1 MIEWI
6 VKMAKMIE
14 WIVNMIEQIVKMAK
28 MMEQMTSTKQM
39 VKMARMIE
47 QIVRMI
53 EQIVKMTKK
62 IVRMIEQ
69 MVNMIEW
76 MLRMTRM
83 IEILAPYRTKDGLLF
98 NIPLA
103 TMRGTQTLCNPG
115 SKHPYPPIIAVSGSS
130 NWMSRSE
137 YIIDNEQ

>member
-1 MIEWI
+1 
-6 VKMAKMIE
+6 
-14 WIVNMIEQIVKMAK
+14 MIEQIVKMAK

-53 EQIVKMTKK
+53 EW
-62 IVRMIEQ
+62 IVR
-69 MVNMIEW
+69 MIEW

-83 IEILAPYRTKDGLLF
+83 IEILAPYGTKDGLLF
-98 NIPLA
+98 NILLV

-115 SKHPYPPIIAVSGSS
+115 SKTSISS
-130 NWMSRSE
+130 YYSCEWIKQLDVKIRI
-137 YIIDNEQ
+137 YY

>member
-1 MIEWI
+1 MIERIVRMIERIVRMIERIVRMIERIVNMIERIVNMIERI

-14 WIVNMIEQIVKMAK
+14 
-28 MMEQMTSTKQM
+28 
-39 VKMARMIE
+39 R
-47 QIVRMI
+47 
-53 EQIVKMTKK
+53 
-62 IVRMIEQ
+62 

-83 IEILAPYRTKDGLLF
+83 IEILAPYGTKDGLLF

>member
-1 MIEWI
+1 M
-6 VKMAKMIE
+6 
-14 WIVNMIEQIVKMAK
+14 
-28 MMEQMTSTKQM
+28 KQM

-47 QIVRMI
+47 RIVRMIERIVRMIERIVRMI
-53 EQIVKMTKK
+53 EQ

-69 MVNMIEW
+69 MVNMIEC

-83 IEILAPYRTKDGLLF
+83 IEILAPYGTKDGLLF

>member
-1 MIEWI
+1 MDSKNDRTDSKYDRMDSENG
-6 VKMAKMIE
+6 KNDRTDGSM
-14 WIVNMIEQIVKMAK
+14 
-28 MMEQMTSTKQM
+28 KQM
-39 VKMARMIE
+39 VKMARMIEQVVRMIE

-53 EQIVKMTKK
+53 EQIVN
-62 IVRMIEQ
+62 MIERIVK
-69 MVNMIEW
+69 MAKMIEW

-83 IEILAPYRTKDGLLF
+83 IEILAPYGTKDGLLF

>member
-1 MIEWI
+1 
-6 VKMAKMIE
+6 
-14 WIVNMIEQIVKMAK
+14 
-28 MMEQMTSTKQM
+28 MMEQMTSMKQM

-53 EQIVKMTKK
+53 EQIVRMIER
-62 IVRMIEQ
+62 IVRMIEWIVK
-69 MVNMIEW
+69 MAKMIEW

-83 IEILAPYRTKDGLLF
+83 IEILAPYGTKDGLLF

-115 SKHPYPPIIAVSGSS
+115 SKTSISS
-130 NWMSRSE
+130 YYSCEWIKQLDVKIRI
-137 YIIDNEQ
+137 YY